1 MDNRKKANIDEI
13 LEISTPK
20 VKLSDVMMTRA
31 VEKQIDIFLGEHAAH
46 AELAKFKLAPRHK
59 LLLSGPPGNGKTML
73 AEAMADALA
82 LPFAKAQ
89 QAGLIDCHLGETSK
103 NIRGLFEY
111 ANSNPCL
118 LLIDEIDGLSTS
130 RTSGTQ
136 DLGEMKRVT
145 VNLMLAVEALS
156 PKSVLV
162 AASNLVET
170 LDAALVRRFDF
181 KLSVEAPTPAQRIAV
196 IGNALSPDITP
207 GYDLTEHFEH
217 LASLEIPNL
226 HELTLRCQEIRRDL
240 AINRGNGLLAL
251 LEKA

>member
-1 MDNRKKANIDEI
+1 MDIMKKASISEI
-13 LEISTPK
+13 LEIITPK

-46 AELAKFKLAPRHK
+46 EELAKFKLAPRHK

-73 AEAMADALA
+73 AEAMADALS

-103 NIRGLFEY
+103 NVRSLFDY
-111 ANSNPCL
+111 ANSKPCL

-136 DLGEMKRVT
+136 DVGEMKRVT

-162 AASNLVET
+162 AATNLVET
-170 LDAALVRRFDF
+170 LDPALVRRFDF
-181 KLSVEAPTPAQRIAV
+181 KVLVEAPTPAQRIAV

-207 GYDLTEHFEH
+207 GYDLTEHFER
-217 LASLEIPNL
+217 LALLPIPNL
-226 HELTLRCQEIRRDL
+226 HELTLRCEEIRRDL
-240 AINRGNGLLAL
+240 AINQGKGINLL
-251 LEKA
+251 LEIA